1 MPRTKFHINP
11 PMMVSEHNFQRGDGK
26 MTVLTLNFNPIIQLT
41 SDQFYQLCTAN
52 PDLKLER
59 NANGELIVM
68 PPTGGET
75 GKRNSNINLQ
85 LGIWN
90 ERTQM
95 GELFDSSTGFT
106 LPNQADRS
114 PDAAWIEKSRW
125 EALTS
130 EQREKFI
137 PLCPDF
143 VIELLSPSD
152 RLSQIQEKMREY
164 MENGCRLGLLI
175 NRRNRQVEIYRL
187 GREVEVLDAPSIIS
201 CEDVLPGFVL
211 NMQQIW

>member
-1 MPRTKFHINP
+1 
-11 PMMVSEHNFQRGDGK
+11 MVSEHNFQRGDGT
-26 MTVLTLNFNPIIQLT
+26 MTALTLNFNPIIQLT
-41 SDQFYQLCTAN
+41 SDQFYQLCAAN

-187 GREVEVLDAPSIIS
+187 GKEVVVLDAPSIIS
-201 CEDVLPGFVL
+201 CEDVLPGFIL